1 MAENS
6 AKALLVI
13 DAQVNM
19 FDESFSVYDADGMI
33 GRIGALIEQAHA
45 AGAPVIYIQNN
56 GPQGDV
62 DEPGTT
68 GWEIL
73 PALKPQPADI
83 VIQKSTPDSFHETSL
98 QAELTARGVK
108 ELIIAG
114 MQTEWCVQTTS
125 RQAAN
130 LGYAVTLVRDGHS
143 TFDGKSQAAPEVI
156 AEYNR
161 QLEPV
166 ATLKE
171 AAQIS
176 F

>member
-19 FDESFSVYDADGMI
+19 FDENLPVYDADGMI
-33 GRIGALIEQAHA
+33 SRIGGLIEQART
-45 AGAPVIYIQNN
+45 AGAPVIFIQNN
-56 GPQGDV
+56 GSADDPDW
-62 DEPGTT
+62 PGTP

-73 PALKPQPADI
+73 PALNPQPADL
-83 VIQKSTPDSFHETSL
+83 VIQKTTPDSFHQTSL
-98 QAELTARGVK
+98 QAELAARGVK
-108 ELIIAG
+108 ELVIAG
-114 MQTEWCVQTTS
+114 MQTDWCVQTTI
-125 RQAAN
+125 RRAAD
-130 LGYAVTLVRDGHS
+130 LGYSVTLVRDGHS
-143 TFDGKSQAAPEVI
+143 TFDGKAQTAPEII